1 MMTEMSPKPPFRVDI
16 LFLSHLLAPPDAAL
30 KKDRKD
36 GRSRVRGWEIFEDHD
51 GRVWLEIDLWS
62 GQHLFSATR
71 RGGRSVS
78 LSSEEKLRPKA
89 GERRRRESELGKKT
103 FSCQNCAFPFFVGNR
118 IPQ

>member
-1 MMTEMSPKPPFRVDI
+1 MTEMSPKPPFRVDI

-36 GRSRVRGWEIFEDHD
+36 GRSRVRGWEIFENHD
-51 GRVWLEIDLWS
+51 RRVWLENDLWS

-71 RGGRSVS
+71 REVRVPYLRRETPPEGRRATEEGERIGKEDLFVS
-78 LSSEEKLRPKA
+78 KLRI
-89 GERRRRESELGKKT
+89 S
-103 FSCQNCAFPFFVGNR
+103 FFVGNR